1 GFRWRMGCA
10 RGRVAAVHIP
20 PKQTVEGHAAAQR
33 RFLADELEPP
43 LREARAGRRDV
54 YFVDASHFVY
64 ASFVGWVWCWVRLC
78 IRAASGRKRYN
89 VLAALHAVSH
99 RLIRVANHSY
109 INAASVCDLL
119 RAVALA
125 SVGRPVT
132 LVLDNARY
140 QKCAL
145 VKDLARSLGI
155 HLLYLPSYSPNLN
168 LIERVWKFVK
178 KQCLQSIHHATYEG
192 FTAAIDNCLAAL
204 ATTYKNDM
212 KSLLT
217 HKFQMFDSASM
228 VAA

>member
-43 LREARAGRRDV
+43 LREARAGVRDV

-64 ASFVGWVWCWVRLC
+64 ASFLGWVWCWVRLC
-78 IRAASGRKRYN
+78 VRAASGRKRYN

-109 INAASVCDLL
+109 INAVSICDLL
-119 RAVALA
+119 RAVAQA
-125 SVGRPVT
+125 GVGRPIT

-145 VKDLARSLGI
+145 VQELARSLGI
-155 HLLYLPSYSPNLN
+155 GLLYLPSYSPNLN
-168 LIERVWKFVK
+168 LIERVWRFVK
-178 KQCLQSIHHATYEG
+178 KQCLRAAYPPTYEA
-192 FTAAIDNCLAAL
+192 FTTAIDKCLSKL
-204 ATTYKNDM
+204 DT
-212 KSLLT
+212 T
-217 HKFQMFDSASM
+217 HKKDMNTL
-228 VAA
+228 